1 MGTGSQPCCQQQR
14 GRPLEWREVMEN
26 REPHCPDEELGNGGY
41 QKSIRVP
48 HTPCSHALPRTPE
61 SHLSLPGCSGPLP
74 RLSSRSHS
82 RLWGGSRCAH
92 GQGRAAVLP
101 LEEPLLPGCA
111 AAHPRGL
118 LVPPAPLPF
127 LLPGPSSAS
136 SSSQRGCASARDVPR
151 EGTLIFSWHR
161 ATQSQAE
168 SGGEAEPRA
177 RTEAQGRRLRGY
189 LCVPSSCPQQSVGQC
204 HPHGSRARS
213 GAGQRRGHTALCQP
227 QAQGLHRGPTAL
239 GEKGSRSRPQVPHAA
254 ACAFTC
260 APCKGCPR
268 VGAGPWCRM

>member
-1 MGTGSQPCCQQQR
+1 
-14 GRPLEWREVMEN
+14 MEN
-26 REPHCPDEELGNGGY
+26 REPHCPDEESGNGGY

-82 RLWGGSRCAH
+82 RHWGGGH
-92 GQGRAAVLP
+92 GVPMARAVLP
-101 LEEPLLPGCA
+101 SCPWRNLSCQGVQLPALG
-111 AAHPRGL
+111 GL
-118 LVPPAPLPF
+118 LGPPAPLPF

-151 EGTLIFSWHR
+151 EGTLIFSWHG

-177 RTEAQGRRLRGY
+177 RREAQGRRLRGY
-189 LCVPSSCPQQSVGQC
+189 LFVPSSCPQRPVGRC

-213 GAGQRRGHTALCQP
+213 GAGQRSGHTALCQP
-227 QAQGLHRGPTAL
+227 QAQGLHQDPTAL

-254 ACAFTC
+254 ACA
-260 APCKGCPR
+260 PCKGCAR
-268 VGAGPWCRM
+268 VGAAPWCRM